1 MTGQQ
6 YAIKKILI
14 KNKIPAYKTEEMF
27 AEEKNLQ
34 KLRHPNI
41 IRLYN
46 VFKVNQVVVFMLEY
60 LPGGDLRHYLKS
72 KLDTRNLGGFQ
83 ADQFPSGLCESEV
96 QSILQ

>member
-1 MTGQQ
+1 
-6 YAIKKILI
+6 
-14 KNKIPAYKTEEMF
+14 MF

-46 VFKVNQVVVFMLEY
+46 VFKLNQIIVFMLEY

-72 KLDTRNLGGFQ
+72 KLDTRNENGFQ
-83 ADQFPSGLCESEV
+83 ADMFPSGLGESEV